1 MLYDNKILIGM
12 TENDEIFIYPEM
24 ANRHGLI
31 SGATGTGKTVTLR
44 VMAESFSELGVPVFL
59 ADAKGDLGAMKYPG
73 GDSDSVKSRVEN
85 FSLKDMGFEYT
96 GFPVSHWDVFGEG
109 GIPLRTT
116 VSEMGPL
123 LLSRI
128 LELNDTQKDILE
140 IIFKIADD
148 EGLLLVDTK
157 DLKAMISYV
166 SEKSKEYSVT
176 YGNMAKQSLSAIL
189 RNIVSLEAAGGELFF
204 AEPALDLH
212 DWLAT
217 DSEGRGKIQ
226 ILDCRKLMLNPT
238 MYATFLLWLIS
249 ELFEMLPEAGD
260 MSKPKM
266 VFFFDEAH
274 MLFTGAPKA
283 LLEKITQ
290 LVKLIRSKGVG
301 IYFITQNPTDIPDSV
316 LSQLGNKIQH
326 ALRAYTPAE
335 QKKMKAAAQSYR
347 ANPAFDTYEALSE
360 LGTGEA
366 LISVLAPDGIPTM
379 VERATILPPES
390 KLGALDDLVRRMDI
404 AHDEYYN
411 KYAEYVDNDSAYE
424 FMQRRQAQ
432 IADEAFKAA
441 QQKEEELR
449 REKARKQGEKVISD
463 AGKSVAGTAGREVG
477 NALGNAVG
485 GKFGK
490 RIGGNLGATLG
501 RGLFATLFSKKK

>member
-1 MLYDNKILIGM
+1 MIYDNKILIGM

-166 SEKSKEYSVT
+166 SEKSK
-176 YGNMAKQSLSAIL
+176 
-189 RNIVSLEAAGGELFF
+189 
-204 AEPALDLH
+204 
-212 DWLAT
+212 
-217 DSEGRGKIQ
+217 
-226 ILDCRKLMLNPT
+226 
-238 MYATFLLWLIS
+238 
-249 ELFEMLPEAGD
+249 
-260 MSKPKM
+260 
-266 VFFFDEAH
+266 
-274 MLFTGAPKA
+274 
-283 LLEKITQ
+283 
-290 LVKLIRSKGVG
+290 
-301 IYFITQNPTDIPDSV
+301 
-316 LSQLGNKIQH
+316 
-326 ALRAYTPAE
+326 
-335 QKKMKAAAQSYR
+335 
-347 ANPAFDTYEALSE
+347 
-360 LGTGEA
+360 
-366 LISVLAPDGIPTM
+366 
-379 VERATILPPES
+379 
-390 KLGALDDLVRRMDI
+390 
-404 AHDEYYN
+404 
-411 KYAEYVDNDSAYE
+411 
-424 FMQRRQAQ
+424 
-432 IADEAFKAA
+432 
-441 QQKEEELR
+441 
-449 REKARKQGEKVISD
+449 
-463 AGKSVAGTAGREVG
+463 
-477 NALGNAVG
+477 
-485 GKFGK
+485 
-490 RIGGNLGATLG
+490 
-501 RGLFATLFSKKK
+501 

>member
-1 MLYDNKILIGM
+1 
-12 TENDEIFIYPEM
+12 
-24 ANRHGLI
+24 
-31 SGATGTGKTVTLR
+31 
-44 VMAESFSELGVPVFL
+44 
-59 ADAKGDLGAMKYPG
+59 
-73 GDSDSVKSRVEN
+73 
-85 FSLKDMGFEYT
+85 
-96 GFPVSHWDVFGEG
+96 
-109 GIPLRTT
+109 
-116 VSEMGPL
+116 
-123 LLSRI
+123 
-128 LELNDTQKDILE
+128 
-140 IIFKIADD
+140 
-148 EGLLLVDTK
+148 
-157 DLKAMISYV
+157 
-166 SEKSKEYSVT
+166 
-176 YGNMAKQSLSAIL
+176 
-189 RNIVSLEAAGGELFF
+189 
-204 AEPALDLH
+204 
-212 DWLAT
+212 
-217 DSEGRGKIQ
+217 
-226 ILDCRKLMLNPT
+226 
-238 MYATFLLWLIS
+238 
-249 ELFEMLPEAGD
+249 
-260 MSKPKM
+260 
-266 VFFFDEAH
+266 
-274 MLFTGAPKA
+274 
-283 LLEKITQ
+283 
-290 LVKLIRSKGVG
+290 
-301 IYFITQNPTDIPDSV
+301 
-316 LSQLGNKIQH
+316 
-326 ALRAYTPAE
+326 
-335 QKKMKAAAQSYR
+335 MKAAAQSYR
-347 ANPAFDTYEALSE
+347 VNPAFDTYEALSE